1 MNRTRHANLARIL
14 TDDVR
19 DAIAIA
25 VDAQR
30 GVTLTDAELEENL
43 RVDEILDGL
52 EERNW
57 TRDELDS
64 HAVIGRLLAN
74 REEQS

>member
-52 EERNW
+52 
-57 TRDELDS
+57 
-64 HAVIGRLLAN
+64 
-74 REEQS
+74 